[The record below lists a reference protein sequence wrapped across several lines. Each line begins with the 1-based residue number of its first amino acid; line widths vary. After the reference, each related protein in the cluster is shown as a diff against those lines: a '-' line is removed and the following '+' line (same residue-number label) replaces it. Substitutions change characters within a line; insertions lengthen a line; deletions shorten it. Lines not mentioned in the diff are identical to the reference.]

1 MTQSILKLLLMFLFK
16 ICYSKKKR
24 SASSSHNSVYLNRKD
39 GKKYQGQKSD
49 GCNTD
54 STYIN
59 SFYEQS

>member
-1 MTQSILKLLLMFLFK
+1 MTQFILKLFLMFLFK
-16 ICYSKKKR
+16 ICYSEKKR
-24 SASSSHNSVYLNRKD
+24 SASSSHNSSFLNRKD
-39 GKKYQGQKSD
+39 GKRYQGRKSD